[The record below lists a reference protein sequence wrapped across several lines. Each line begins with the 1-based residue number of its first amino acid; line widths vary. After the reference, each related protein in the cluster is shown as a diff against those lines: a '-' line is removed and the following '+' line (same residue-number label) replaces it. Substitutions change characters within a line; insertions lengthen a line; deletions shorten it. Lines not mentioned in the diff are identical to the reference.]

1 MTPPFPTPPFPNS
14 LDPCNF
20 PKPCATRPRPPLRI
34 CILPLLAA
42 LLLSLLAAISPS
54 RARAAATESPV
65 ALQPLSIADGP
76 FTTVTL
82 DGRVCWQAA
91 DFQGRPAP
99 FMYFKAPS
107 SFQSFQSSQTAQSAQ
122 SGAQPLYLQVFLRD
136 TGVGRL
142 EAEYDSAVEGVP
154 PMRARFQRAE
164 ASCETRLFGGGAPCE
179 AVFKLEKPRL
189 RGGQQGGADLRL
201 RAQLREG
208 RLTVERA
215 LLWTTPPPLFTQS
228 TAQPWFGAYTGP
240 SRSDVDRSTLDG
252 KVLCGYQGWFGA
264 PHDGSGGGYI
274 HWGRDSFRLGPGL
287 FTVDMWPDLAEYDP
301 ADLFAVPG
309 LKMPD
314 GSPARVYSA
323 YRKSPVLL
331 HCKWMRQYGIDG
343 VFMSRFTVQT
353 LSPDRRRHADQV
365 LANVR
370 EGCNR
375 EGRVWAMML
384 DVSGPAV
391 MTTQSVVNDWI
402 HLCDDMKI
410 REDGCYLYH
419 QGKPVVLLWGFGFA
433 DRFWTPRQAAQVI
446 DFFKHGPKYGGVYL
460 IGGID
465 PSWRTL
471 RGGSRREPEWAAVY
485 RSFDSISV
493 WDAGRYRDDAGL
505 ERHRRL
511 IWEPDLAETKK
522 LGLGYMPTVFPGFS
536 WDNLKGGAP
545 GSSGIP
551 RRGGEFYWR
560 QFHHLASLGVRTVF
574 VGMFDEIDEGT
585 AIYKVTNTPPAGA
598 HFVTYEGLPSDWYLR
613 LTGAATRMVRG
624 EIAPTPNI
632 PQPLPGPRK

>member
-1 MTPPFPTPPFPNS
+1 MMTSHFPQS
-14 LDPCNF
+14 A
-20 PKPCATRPRPPLRI
+20 KPYAKRLMRPWLL
-34 CILPLLAA
+34 LPLMAGLLFA
-42 LLLSLLAAISPS
+42 LTHV
-54 RARAAATESPV
+54 RATAAAPAAPV
-65 ALQPLSIADGP
+65 ALQPLSVADGQL
-76 FTTVTL
+76 TTVSL
-82 DGRVCWQAA
+82 DGRTCWQSAE
-91 DFQGRPAP
+91 GRGLAVAL
-99 FMYFKAPS
+99 MYFKTPP
-107 SFQSFQSSQTAQSAQ
+107 SFQAG
-122 SGAQPLYLQVFLRD
+122 SGPLYLQVMMRE
-136 TGVGRL
+136 TGVGRI
-142 EAEYDSAVEGVP
+142 EAEYDSAVEGGA

-164 ASCETRLFGGGAPCE
+164 DACETRLFGGGGRSE

-189 RGGQQGGADLRL
+189 RGGQHGGADLRL
-201 RAQLREG
+201 SAHLREG

-215 LLWTTPPPLFTQS
+215 LLWTTPPQLF
-228 TAQPWFGAYTGP
+228 AQAAAEPWLGVYAGP

-264 PHDGSGGGYI
+264 PHDGSGGGYV
-274 HWGRDSFRLGPGL
+274 HWGRDGSRLSPAL
-287 FTVDMWPDLAEYDP
+287 LTVDMWPDLAEYDP
-301 ADLFAVPG
+301 ADLFSVAG

-314 GSPARVYSA
+314 GSPAHVYSA
-323 YRKSPVLL
+323 YRKGPVLL
-331 HCKWMRQYGIDG
+331 HCKWMRQHGIDG

-353 LSPDRRRHADQV
+353 LSPERRRHADMV

-410 REDGCYLYH
+410 RQDGRYLMH
-419 QGKPVVLLWGFGFA
+419 NGKPVVLLWGFGFT
-433 DRFWTPRQAAQVI
+433 DRFWSPSQAAQVI
-446 DFFKHGPKYGGVYL
+446 DFFKNDPKYGGVYL

-493 WDAGRYRDDAGL
+493 WDAGRYRDDASL

-511 IWEPDLAETKK
+511 IWEPDLEETKK

-536 WDNLKGGAP
+536 WKNLKGAEAGP
-545 GSSGIP
+545 GIP
-551 RRGGEFYWR
+551 RRGGEFYWS
-560 QFHHLASLGVRTVF
+560 QFYHLASLGVRTVF

-598 HFVTYEGLPSDWYLR
+598 HFVTYEGQPSDWYLR
-613 LTGAATRMVRG
+613 LTGMATRMMRG
-624 EIAPTPNI
+624 EIEPTAKI
-632 PQPLPGPRK
+632 PGPLPGARE